1 MSDSESTSSEN
12 HNELENSNES
22 ENLSEPENL
31 CEPLEFP
38 AEGLPDVID
47 TNEKLIEVCKKL
59 DLGSGPIA
67 VDAERA
73 SSFRYTARAYLVQL
87 RRQNAGTFLI
97 DPIAITDFSHLSK
110 TMSKVE
116 WILHAATQDL
126 ACLSDLGLK
135 PTKLF
140 DTEHAGRLLG
150 RPRVG
155 LQALLESEMN
165 ISLAKE
171 HSAADWSTRP
181 LPEPWLIY
189 AALDVEKL
197 IELREILLEDLI
209 AKDRLHW
216 AEQDF
221 ANIVNWQPP
230 KPLAEPWR
238 KTSGIH
244 KVRQPRQL
252 AVIRELWNERDRF
265 AKERDKSV
273 SKVLSDAAIID
284 ISILE
289 LKSARDV
296 YMLESLRNRSHK
308 ANADLWWKIRQNAM
322 ALKENELPKLSSG
335 LNSIP
340 PTKSWEE
347 KNPEAFIRFS
357 KVRPAVLEMAENLAI
372 APEILISPESI
383 RQLCWSGFENIS
395 DETQLSDW
403 LLGQGAR
410 PWQIQ
415 LICADLYKLLFAR
428 N

>member
-1 MSDSESTSSEN
+1 MSDSESTTPEN
-12 HNELENSNES
+12 LNELQK
-22 ENLSEPENL
+22 LQEPENL
-31 CEPLEFP
+31 NESLEFP

-59 DLGSGPIA
+59 DLGTGPIA

-110 TMSKVE
+110 TVAKVE

-197 IELREILLEDLI
+197 IELREILLADLI

-221 ANIVNWQPP
+221 ANIVNWQPA

-252 AVIRELWNERDRF
+252 AIIRELWIERDRF
-265 AKERDKSV
+265 AKEKDKSV

-284 ISILE
+284 ISKLE

-308 ANADLWWKIRQNAM
+308 ANADLWWEVRQHALS
-322 ALKENELPKLSSG
+322 LKENELPNPNSG

-347 KNPEAFIRFS
+347 KNPDAFIRFS
-357 KVRPAVLEMAENLAI
+357 KVRPAVLDMAENLGI

-410 PWQIQ
+410 PWQSQ
-415 LICADLYKLLFAR
+415 LITADLYKLLF

>member
-1 MSDSESTSSEN
+1 
-12 HNELENSNES
+12 
-22 ENLSEPENL
+22 
-31 CEPLEFP
+31 
-38 AEGLPDVID
+38 
-47 TNEKLIEVCKKL
+47 
-59 DLGSGPIA
+59 
-67 VDAERA
+67 
-73 SSFRYTARAYLVQL
+73 
-87 RRQNAGTFLI
+87 
-97 DPIAITDFSHLSK
+97 
-110 TMSKVE
+110 
-116 WILHAATQDL
+116 
-126 ACLSDLGLK
+126 
-135 PTKLF
+135 
-140 DTEHAGRLLG
+140 
-150 RPRVG
+150 
-155 LQALLESEMN
+155 MN

-209 AKDRLHW
+209 TKGRLHW

-221 ANIVNWQPP
+221 ANIVNWQPA

-252 AVIRELWNERDRF
+252 AIIRELWIERDRF
-265 AKERDKSV
+265 AKEKDKSV

-284 ISILE
+284 ISKLE

-308 ANADLWWKIRQNAM
+308 ANADLWWEVRQHALS
-322 ALKENELPKLSSG
+322 LKENELPNPNSG

-347 KNPEAFIRFS
+347 KNPDAFIRFS
-357 KVRPAVLEMAENLAI
+357 KVRPAVLDMAENLGI

-410 PWQIQ
+410 PWQSQ
-415 LICADLYKLLFAR
+415 LITADLYKLLF

>member
-1 MSDSESTSSEN
+1 MSDSESTTPEN
-12 HNELENSNES
+12 LNELQK
-22 ENLSEPENL
+22 LQEPENL
-31 CEPLEFP
+31 NESLEFP
-38 AEGLPDVID
+38 AEGLPDVVD

-59 DLGSGPIA
+59 DLGTGPIA

-97 DPIAITDFSHLSK
+97 DPIAITEFSHLSK
-110 TMSKVE
+110 TVAKVE

-197 IELREILLEDLI
+197 IELREILLADLI

-221 ANIVNWQPP
+221 ANIVNWQPA

-252 AVIRELWNERDRF
+252 AIIRELWIERDRF
-265 AKERDKSV
+265 AKEKDKSV

-284 ISILE
+284 ISKLE

-308 ANADLWWKIRQNAM
+308 ANADLWWEVRQHALS
-322 ALKENELPKLSSG
+322 LKENELPNPNSG

-347 KNPEAFIRFS
+347 KNPDAFIRFS
-357 KVRPAVLEMAENLAI
+357 KVRPAVLDMAENLGI

-410 PWQIQ
+410 PWQSQ
-415 LICADLYKLLFAR
+415 LITADLYKLLF

>member
-1 MSDSESTSSEN
+1 MSDSESTTPEN
-12 HNELENSNES
+12 LNELQK
-22 ENLSEPENL
+22 LQEPENL
-31 CEPLEFP
+31 NESLEFP

-47 TNEKLIEVCKKL
+47 TNEKLIEVCKRL

-97 DPIAITDFSHLSK
+97 DPIAITEFSHLSK
-110 TMSKVE
+110 TVAKVE

-221 ANIVNWQPP
+221 ANIVNWQPA

-252 AVIRELWNERDRF
+252 AIIRELWIERDRF
-265 AKERDKSV
+265 AKEKDKSV

-284 ISILE
+284 ISKLE

-308 ANADLWWKIRQNAM
+308 ANADLWWEVRQHALS
-322 ALKENELPKLSSG
+322 LKENELPNPNSG

-347 KNPEAFIRFS
+347 KNPDAFIRFS
-357 KVRPAVLEMAENLAI
+357 KVRPAVLDMAENLGI

-410 PWQIQ
+410 PWQSQ
-415 LICADLYKLLFAR
+415 LITADLYKLLF

>member
-1 MSDSESTSSEN
+1 MSDSESTTPEN
-12 HNELENSNES
+12 LNELQK
-22 ENLSEPENL
+22 LQEPENL
-31 CEPLEFP
+31 NESLEFP
-38 AEGLPDVID
+38 AEGLPDVVD

-59 DLGSGPIA
+59 DLGTGPIA

-97 DPIAITDFSHLSK
+97 DPIAITEFSHLSK
-110 TMSKVE
+110 TVAKVE

-209 AKDRLHW
+209 TKGRLHW

-221 ANIVNWQPP
+221 ANIVNWQPA

-252 AVIRELWNERDRF
+252 AIIRELWIERDRF
-265 AKERDKSV
+265 AKEKDKSV

-284 ISILE
+284 ISKLE

-308 ANADLWWKIRQNAM
+308 ANADLWWEVRQHALS
-322 ALKENELPKLSSG
+322 LKENELPNPNSG

-347 KNPEAFIRFS
+347 KNPDAFIRFS
-357 KVRPAVLEMAENLAI
+357 KVRPAVLEMAENLGI

-410 PWQIQ
+410 PWQSQ
-415 LICADLYKLLFAR
+415 LITADLYKLLF

>member
-1 MSDSESTSSEN
+1 M
-12 HNELENSNES
+12 
-22 ENLSEPENL
+22 
-31 CEPLEFP
+31 
-38 AEGLPDVID
+38 PDVID

-155 LQALLESEMN
+155 LQALLESEMG

-221 ANIVNWQPP
+221 ENIVNWQPP

-252 AVIRELWNERDRF
+252 AIIRELWNERDRF

-284 ISILE
+284 ISKLE

-322 ALKENELPKLSSG
+322 ALKESELPKLNNG
-335 LNSIP
+335 QNSIP

-410 PWQIQ
+410 PWQTQ
-415 LICADLYKLLFAR
+415 LISADLFKLLFA
-428 N
+428 

>member
-1 MSDSESTSSEN
+1 MSDSESTTPEN
-12 HNELENSNES
+12 LNELQK
-22 ENLSEPENL
+22 LQEPENL
-31 CEPLEFP
+31 NESLEFP
-38 AEGLPDVID
+38 AEGLPDVVD

-59 DLGSGPIA
+59 DLGTGPIA

-97 DPIAITDFSHLSK
+97 DPIAITEFSHLSK
-110 TMSKVE
+110 TVAKVE

-150 RPRVG
+150 RHRVG

-209 AKDRLHW
+209 TKGRLHW

-221 ANIVNWQPP
+221 ANIVNWQPA

-252 AVIRELWNERDRF
+252 AIIRELWIERDRF
-265 AKERDKSV
+265 AKEKDKSV

-284 ISILE
+284 ISKLE

-308 ANADLWWKIRQNAM
+308 ANADLWWEVRQHALS
-322 ALKENELPKLSSG
+322 LKENELPNPNSG

-347 KNPEAFIRFS
+347 KNPDAFIRFS
-357 KVRPAVLEMAENLAI
+357 KVRPAVLDMAENLGI

-410 PWQIQ
+410 PWQSQ
-415 LICADLYKLLFAR
+415 LITADLYKLLF